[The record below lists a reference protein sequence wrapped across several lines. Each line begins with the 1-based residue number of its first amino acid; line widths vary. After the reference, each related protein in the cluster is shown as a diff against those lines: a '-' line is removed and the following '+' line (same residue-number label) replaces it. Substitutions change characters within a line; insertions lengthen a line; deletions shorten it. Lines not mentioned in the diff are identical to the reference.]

1 MGKTRY
7 IALSRKVIAVAI
19 EGEVKDWAAYID
31 GVPGDNHFLEAKEVA
46 RTGTKLPQKVAEILF
61 PDFASEFS
69 WRD

>member
-31 GVPGDNHFLEAKEVA
+31 GVPGDNHF
-46 RTGTKLPQKVAEILF
+46 R
-61 PDFASEFS
+61 S
-69 WRD
+69 